1 MATRS
6 VPLLINDMKINIIR
20 FVFAAVLLLLFAGC
34 GKDPGPTSGSITVEA
49 SIGPQTKVHYDG
61 DASNFIEGD
70 QIAVYAWTGD
80 PSAVPAAAD
89 RVVDG
94 VVNTLGGD
102 GKWTSASLMRWKTM
116 TDTHYFLSVSPVHAI
131 SNFTSGTFTLNTS
144 DYAASDLLIAT
155 NLDGVTASNGAV
167 ALTFTHVMARLT
179 VNIQLRN
186 QYVASDVSGV
196 TVTARNGASV
206 NYLTKFVSAM
216 GDPSALVIP
225 AATSVPSGYT
235 LSFSGPQVPQSGV
248 RKITVTVAGKDY
260 VYEAG
265 EDISLVSGKHTTL
278 GLIVGKD
285 KIELS
290 GVSVAN
296 WGGLALITGGNAPLM
311 TLNTINGHEY
321 VEMGHGLKWATCNL
335 GAANPW
341 DCGDFFAWGELEP
354 YYNSLLPS
362 PVWKP
367 GKSMGYSWYSYQWSD
382 SAGTSINKYNSTDNL
397 TALQAIDDAAR
408 QNWGST
414 WRMPT
419 KEVWETLLGADYDW
433 EWTENYRNSGVAG
446 MIVTS
451 KVDGYAGNSIF
462 LPSTGF
468 AAELFFS
475 HEKVGYY
482 WTSTRKSESEY
493 SNCAHFESFSHNT
506 NILRYDFRSRGYCI
520 RAVSN

>member
-1 MATRS
+1 MVARS

-20 FVFAAVLLLLFAGC
+20 FVFAAVLLLLVGC
-34 GKDPGPTSGSITVEA
+34 GKDLDPSGGSITVEA

-70 QIAVYAWTGD
+70 QIAVYAWTGSSS
-80 PSAVPAAAD
+80 PVPTE

-94 VVNTLGGD
+94 VVNTLDGD
-102 GKWTSASLMRWKTM
+102 GKWIPDALMRWKTM

-131 SNFTSGTFTLNTS
+131 SNFTSGSFTLNTS
-144 DYAASDLLIAT
+144 DYTASDLLIAT
-155 NLDGVTASNGAV
+155 NLDGVTAANGAV

-179 VNIQLRN
+179 VNILLRS
-186 QYVASDVSGV
+186 QFVASDVSGV
-196 TVTARNGASV
+196 TVTARNGAVV
-206 NYLTKFVSAM
+206 NYLKKTVSVS
-216 GDPSALVIP
+216 GTTSALAIP

-290 GVSVAN
+290 SVSVDG

-321 VEMGHGLKWATCNL
+321 VEMGHDLKWATCNL
-335 GAANPW
+335 GAENPW
-341 DCGDFFAWGELEP
+341 EAGDYFAWGELEP
-354 YYNSLLPS
+354 YYSHTAAGL
-362 PVWKP
+362 VWKP
-367 GKSMGYSWYSYQWSD
+367 GKSGGYAWSSYQWSD
-382 SAGTSINKYNSTDNL
+382 SAGTSMNKYNSTDNL
-397 TALQAIDDAAR
+397 STLQAIDDAAR

-419 KEVWETLLGADYDW
+419 IDEWLILLKLSDYDW
-433 EWTENYRNSGVAG
+433 QWTRNYRNSGVAG
-446 MIVTS
+446 WVVTS
-451 KVDGYAGNSIF
+451 KVDGYEGNSIF
-462 LPSTGF
+462 LPFTRNYHGVFNINTSCSYWSSTLYVQGNNNAFRVGFDQDNHSTGID
-468 AAELFFS
+468 
-475 HEKVGYY
+475 V
-482 WTSTRKSESEY
+482 R
-493 SNCAHFESFSHNT
+493 AHGNS
-506 NILRYDFRSRGYCI
+506 I